1 MAGSRRTLK
10 GYEGINLVVFLLVL
24 VGLGVFVALVFQY
37 YRAPNVKES
46 EGEKG
51 VLSTATIP
59 GSDGCMFYVGT
70 ELSQTKLRYTSA
82 EAIAAT
88 DDGFVRDLFAIP
100 GVVEVVIDHSL
111 VVLHKSPGAR
121 WEPIQ
126 PAAREVIKKHLHL
139 HR

>member
-1 MAGSRRTLK
+1 LAGSRRTLK
-10 GYEGINLVVFLLVL
+10 GYEGINLIVFLLVL
-24 VGLGVFVALVFQY
+24 AGLGVFVALVFQY
-37 YRAPNVKES
+37 YGKPDREPKA
-46 EGEKG
+46 EKG

-70 ELSQTKLRYTSA
+70 ELSQAKLRYAS
-82 EAIAAT
+82 EKEIKAT
-88 DDGFVRDLFAIP
+88 DDGFVQELFEIP
-100 GVVEVVIDHSL
+100 GVVEVVVDHSL

-126 PAAREVIKKHLHL
+126 PAAREVINKHLHL